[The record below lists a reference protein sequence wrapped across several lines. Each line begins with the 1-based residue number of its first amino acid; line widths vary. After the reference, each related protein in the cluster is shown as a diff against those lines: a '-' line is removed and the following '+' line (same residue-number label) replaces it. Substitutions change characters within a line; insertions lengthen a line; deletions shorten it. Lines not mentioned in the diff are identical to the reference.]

1 MNGRLAGGP
10 ARGPARESEDKKYNL
25 TDPGEFKEFIEFIKR
40 EFHSNRNSNATY
52 QSNYMNIKTNFL
64 DESNIISKMVN
75 NNSFGI
81 NAIRAGFAQLFYIY
95 DNNKKQIIFIGSTS
109 KKINSSNNGKQY
121 KYVCRLLKRPYTR
134 YAGTSAIYHIL
145 DNLSDE
151 YNGICLISL
160 GSSEKFYNKLGF
172 RKELNNHG
180 VEHLYLAKNQMSTLL
195 PKVIRDTEFISQ
207 FDKIY

>member
-1 MNGRLAGGP
+1 MLYQYKIFWNGTI
-10 ARGPARESEDKKYNL
+10 SNHL
-25 TDPGEFKEFIEFIKR
+25 TLSAP
-40 EFHSNRNSNATY
+40 
-52 QSNYMNIKTNFL
+52 
-64 DESNIISKMVN
+64 VV
-75 NNSFGI
+75 I
-81 NAIRAGFAQLFYIY
+81 NAYIY

-109 KKINSSNNGKQY
+109 EKRNSSNNGKQY

-160 GSSEKFYNKLGF
+160 GSSEEFYNKLGF
-172 RKELNNHG
+172 RKEINNRYG
-180 VEHLYLAKNQMSTLL
+180 TEYLYLAKNQMNTLR
-195 PKVIRDTEFISQ
+195 PKVIKNTEFVSQ